1 MWMTL
6 KCGIVN
12 LPYGG
17 GKGGIVCDPRQMSIH
32 EVERLSRGYVGAISQ
47 FVGPN
52 KRYSSTRRF
61 YKLSN
66 YGLDDG

>member
-12 LPYGG
+12 VPYGG

-32 EVERLSRGYVGAISQ
+32 EVERLSRGILKSNFTIRRSEQ
-47 FVGPN
+47 
-52 KRYSSTRRF
+52 RYSSTRCI
-61 YKLSN
+61 YKLTN